1 MIEDRLLL
9 YRFKRGD
16 PDALRRIYEN
26 YEVYLLTV
34 ATALLNDIGSAEDVL
49 HDSFVAFAESAQK
62 IKLEGNLRSFLATC
76 VSNRC
81 RDLMR
86 KRSRNFESIE
96 KADSSVCETK
106 GPELSAV
113 CNEQLERIARAIGM
127 LPYEQREVVVLHLTA
142 GMMFKQIAGLQNVSI
157 NTVQSRYRYGIDKLR
172 SILNGDPCSPAV
184 LPCQTKQRGKTQGR
198 GVTK

>member
-16 PDALRRIYEN
+16 PDALRRIYEK

-34 ATALLNDIGSAEDVL
+34 GTALLNDIGFAEDVL
-49 HDSFVAFAESAQK
+49 HDSFVAFAESADR
-62 IKLEGNLRSFLATC
+62 IKLEGNLRNFLATC
-76 VSNRC
+76 MANRC

-86 KRSRNFESIE
+86 KRSRNIDSLE
-96 KADSSVCETK
+96 KANSLACEAR
-106 GPELSAV
+106 GPELAAV
-113 CNEQLERIARAIGM
+113 CNEQLEKVARAIET

-142 GMMFKQIAGLQNVSI
+142 GMMFKQIAGLQKTSI

-172 SILNGDPCSPAV
+172 SILNGEIS
-184 LPCQTKQRGKTQGR
+184 K
-198 GVTK
+198 

>member
-9 YRFKRGD
+9 IRFKRGD
-16 PDALRRIYEN
+16 PDALRRIYEK
-26 YEVYLLTV
+26 YEVYLLTA

-49 HDSFVAFAESAQK
+49 HDSFVAFAESAK
-62 IKLEGNLRSFLATC
+62 RIRLEGNLRSFLATC
-76 VSNRC
+76 IANRS

-86 KRSRNFESIE
+86 KRSRDFESIE
-96 KADSSVCETK
+96 KADSFTCEAK

-113 CNEQLERIARAIGM
+113 SNEQLERVVRAIAV

-142 GMMFKQIAGLQNVSI
+142 GMMFKQIAGLQKTSI

-172 SILNGDPCSPAV
+172 SILNGEM
-184 LPCQTKQRGKTQGR
+184 TK
-198 GVTK
+198 

>member
-16 PDALRRIYEN
+16 SDALRRIYEK

-34 ATALLNDIGSAEDVL
+34 ATALLNDMSVAEDVL
-49 HDSFVAFAESAQK
+49 HDLFVAFAESAHK
-62 IKLEGNLRSFLATC
+62 IRLKGNLRSFLATC
-76 VSNRC
+76 VANRC

-86 KRSRNFESIE
+86 KQNRNPESLN
-96 KADSSVCETK
+96 KAALFTSDEK
-106 GPELSAV
+106 GPEPAAV
-113 CNEQLERIARAIGM
+113 FNERLERVASAIAL

-142 GMMFKQIAGLQNVSI
+142 GLMFKQIAGLQKVSV

-172 SILNGDPCSPAV
+172 SILKGEA
-184 LPCQTKQRGKTQGR
+184 T
-198 GVTK
+198 

>member
-16 PDALRRIYEN
+16 PDALRRIYKK

-34 ATALLNDIGSAEDVL
+34 ATALLNDIGTAEDVL
-49 HDSFVAFAESAQK
+49 HDSFVAFAESARK
-62 IKLEGNLRSFLATC
+62 VRLEGNLRSFLATC
-76 VSNRC
+76 VANRS

-86 KRSRNFESIE
+86 KRSRNYESLN
-96 KADSSVCETK
+96 KADSFTYDGK
-106 GPELSAV
+106 GPDLAAV
-113 CNEQLERIARAIGM
+113 CNEQLERVAHAIAM

-142 GMMFKQIAGLQNVSI
+142 GLMFRQIADLQKVSV

-184 LPCQTKQRGKTQGR
+184 LLCQTKQRGKNR
-198 GVTK
+198 GGSER

>member
-16 PDALRRIYEN
+16 PNALRRIYEK

-34 ATALLNDIGSAEDVL
+34 ATALLNDMGAAEDVL
-49 HDSFVAFAESAQK
+49 HDSFVAFAESAGK

-76 VSNRC
+76 VANRS

-86 KRSRNFESIE
+86 KRSRNPESLD
-96 KADSSVCETK
+96 KADSLTCDRN
-106 GPELSAV
+106 GPELVAV
-113 CNEQLERIARAIGM
+113 SSEQIEQVTAAIAT

-142 GMMFKQIAGLQNVSI
+142 GLMFRQIAGLQKVSI

-172 SILNGDPCSPAV
+172 SILNGEV
-184 LPCQTKQRGKTQGR
+184 TQ
-198 GVTK
+198 